1 MDSSS
6 SFANFNPLNADRVL
20 ANHRRQFA
28 DATENGRLALI
39 SSPAAIDEF
48 MDVVKRP
55 FTISFRQ
62 ATPIN
67 SAVFYGEPNCSAR
80 RIPQVRLERLSANSS
95 IGRDRNADP
104 WKMAGWSNISV
115 MKASG
120 FL

>member
-55 FTISFRQ
+55 AFHDLISSSDADQLGNLLRRAELFSPSHTAGQ
-62 ATPIN
+62 VGT
-67 SAVFYGEPNCSAR
+67 AVSEF
-80 RIPQVRLERLSANSS
+80 V
-95 IGRDRNADP
+95 D
-104 WKMAGWSNISV
+104 WKGSQR
-115 MKASG
+115 
-120 FL
+120 